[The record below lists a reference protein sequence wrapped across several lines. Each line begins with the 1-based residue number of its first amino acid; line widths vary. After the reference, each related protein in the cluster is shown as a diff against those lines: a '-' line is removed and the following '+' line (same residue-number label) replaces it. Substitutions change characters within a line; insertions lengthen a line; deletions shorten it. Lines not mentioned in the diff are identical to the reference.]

1 MKREIKVW
9 ETIETVTILSSGQ
22 EGVYRVIWHRS
33 EGPQQEFQVTPAA
46 GDAVEDAIAKDLRS
60 RMGP

>member
-1 MKREIKVW
+1 MQKEIKVW
-9 ETIETVTILSSGQ
+9 ETIETVTILSSDQ

-33 EGPQQEFQVTPAA
+33 SGPKEEFHVTPAE
-46 GDAVEDAIAKDLRS
+46 GDTVEEAIAKDLRS